1 MRYNLNVTG
10 KQFKLIRASIVNFQR
25 SLTLSEQGD
34 FDELIDELDDCY
46 LKLTLQQKEQLK
58 IKIDKRWGK
67 KKMNQFEAEIKR
79 RLKKYHAQLA
89 ELENAFYNHEIAD
102 KDYVVEYEKI
112 KAKIQL
118 LE

>member
-1 MRYNLNVTG
+1 MRYNLNVSG

-58 IKIDKRWGK
+58 IKIDKKWGK
-67 KKMNQFEAEIKR
+67 KK
-79 RLKKYHAQLA
+79 
-89 ELENAFYNHEIAD
+89 
-102 KDYVVEYEKI
+102 
-112 KAKIQL
+112 
-118 LE
+118 

>member
-34 FDELIDELDDCY
+34 FDQLIDELDDCY

-58 IKIDKRWGK
+58 IKIDKKWGK
-67 KKMNQFEAEIKR
+67 KK
-79 RLKKYHAQLA
+79 
-89 ELENAFYNHEIAD
+89 
-102 KDYVVEYEKI
+102 
-112 KAKIQL
+112 
-118 LE
+118 

>member
-10 KQFKLIRASIVNFQR
+10 KQFKLIRASIVNFQK

-58 IKIDKRWGK
+58 IKINSKWGK
-67 KKMNQFEAEIKR
+67 KK
-79 RLKKYHAQLA
+79 
-89 ELENAFYNHEIAD
+89 
-102 KDYVVEYEKI
+102 
-112 KAKIQL
+112 
-118 LE
+118 

>member
-58 IKIDKRWGK
+58 IKINSKWGK
-67 KKMNQFEAEIKR
+67 KK
-79 RLKKYHAQLA
+79 
-89 ELENAFYNHEIAD
+89 
-102 KDYVVEYEKI
+102 
-112 KAKIQL
+112 
-118 LE
+118 

>member
-58 IKIDKRWGK
+58 IKIDKKWGK
-67 KKMNQFEAEIKR
+67 KK
-79 RLKKYHAQLA
+79 
-89 ELENAFYNHEIAD
+89 
-102 KDYVVEYEKI
+102 
-112 KAKIQL
+112 
-118 LE
+118 

>member
-46 LKLTLQQKEQLK
+46 LKITLQQKEQLK
-58 IKIDKRWGK
+58 IKIDKKWGRK
-67 KKMNQFEAEIKR
+67 K
-79 RLKKYHAQLA
+79 
-89 ELENAFYNHEIAD
+89 
-102 KDYVVEYEKI
+102 
-112 KAKIQL
+112 
-118 LE
+118 

>member
-58 IKIDKRWGK
+58 IKIDKKWGK
-67 KKMNQFEAEIKR
+67 KKHPQAETILLVQVSSPNSKKR
-79 RLKKYHAQLA
+79 KY
-89 ELENAFYNHEIAD
+89 F
-102 KDYVVEYEKI
+102 
-112 KAKIQL
+112 
-118 LE
+118 